1 MVRRMQIMNNS
12 ISAHALV
19 LLLVGV
25 AMISQSPAQDLMERL
40 RERMVKTQI
49 ENRGV
54 KDPAVLEA
62 LRKVERHRFVP
73 ESYASRAYSD
83 HPLPIG
89 EGQTISQPYIVA
101 LMTEVLNLKK
111 SDKVLEI
118 GTGSGYQAAIL
129 GELCDSIYTIEIVEP
144 LGKRA
149 ANLLNTLGYENIKV
163 KIGDGYKGWPEHAPF
178 DAIIVTCSPTQVPQ
192 PLQEQLAE
200 GGRMVIPVGK
210 RDEQELVLL
219 TKQEGKLQQNHII
232 PVRFV
237 PMVDS
242 TGATY

>member
-1 MVRRMQIMNNS
+1 MVRRMQI
-12 ISAHALV
+12 LL
-19 LLLVGV
+19 LLLVGLAV
-25 AMISQSPAQDLMERL
+25 ISTSPAQDLMERL

-49 ENRGV
+49 ENRGI

-62 LRKVERHRFVP
+62 MRKVERHQFVP

-129 GELCDSIYTIEIVEP
+129 GELCDSIYTIEIVEV

-149 ANLLNTLGYENIKV
+149 ANLLNILGYENIDVKV
-163 KIGDGYKGWPEHAPF
+163 GDGYKGWPEHAPF
-178 DAIIVTCSPTQVPQ
+178 DAIIVTCSPTQIPQ
-192 PLQEQLAE
+192 PLQDQLAE

-210 RDEQELVLL
+210 RDAQELVLL
-219 TKQEGKLQQNHII
+219 TKREGKLQQNHII

>member
-1 MVRRMQIMNNS
+1 MRRMKILNNS
-12 ISAHALV
+12 TALL

-25 AMISQSPAQDLMERL
+25 AVITTSHAQDLMERL
-40 RERMVKTQI
+40 RERMVRTQI
-49 ENRGV
+49 ENRGI
-54 KDPAVLEA
+54 KNPAVLKA
-62 LRKVERHRFVP
+62 MRKVERHQFVP
-73 ESYASRAYSD
+73 DSYTSRAYGD

-101 LMTEVLNLKK
+101 LMTEVLNLKE

-129 GELCDSIYTIEIVEP
+129 GELCDSIYTIEIVEV
-144 LGKRA
+144 LGNRA
-149 ANLLNTLGYENIKV
+149 ANLLNTLGYENIEVEVKV
-163 KIGDGYKGWPEHAPF
+163 GDGYKGWPEYAPF

-192 PLQEQLAE
+192 PLQDQLAE

-210 RDEQELVLL
+210 RDAQELVLL
-219 TKQEGKLQQNHII
+219 TKQEGKLQQQHII

>member
-1 MVRRMQIMNNS
+1 MRRMQILNKI
-12 ISAHALV
+12 ISAHALL

-25 AMISQSPAQDLMERL
+25 AVISTSHAQDLMERL
-40 RERMVKTQI
+40 RERMVRTQI
-49 ENRGV
+49 ENRGI
-54 KDPAVLEA
+54 KDPAVLKA
-62 LRKVERHRFVP
+62 MRKVERHRFVP
-73 ESYASRAYSD
+73 DSYASRAYGD

-101 LMTEVLNLKK
+101 LMTEVLNLQK

-129 GELCDSIYTIEIVEP
+129 GELCDSIYTIEIVEV

-149 ANLLNTLGYENIKV
+149 ANLLDTLEYDNIEVKV
-163 KIGDGYKGWPEHAPF
+163 GDGYKGWPEHAPF

-192 PLQEQLAE
+192 PLQDQLAE
-200 GGRMVIPVGK
+200 GGRMVIPVGR
-210 RDEQELVLL
+210 RDAQELVLL